1 MLGKFEV
8 CPAHLGPKF
17 DGDREMAQIPSLS
30 IKTNRLV
37 LRPTVDADAQRA
49 FEIQSDWEVT
59 RMLLMAS
66 FPPDRN
72 EMQRWFA
79 AHGREWRRGEAF
91 RFAVMLR
98 GEMIGVVDI
107 EDIVDREGTLGYW
120 FDRVI
125 WGRGYAFEASEA
137 VTPGCLGRVLPSASI
152 TLLLE

>member
-1 MLGKFEV
+1 
-8 CPAHLGPKF
+8 
-17 DGDREMAQIPSLS
+17 MAQIASLS

-66 FPPDRN
+66 FPPDRD

-79 AHGREWRRGEAF
+79 AHGREWRRREAF

-125 WGRGYAFEASEA
+125 WGRGYASEASEA
-137 VTPGCLGRVLPSASI
+137 VTEFAIRD
-152 TLLLE
+152 LERFPV